1 MDVTSSTAKLSLK
14 ILFKLKHKYLSE
26 AGDIILKLVHA
37 VARQYLGYYY
47 R

>member
-14 ILFKLKHKYLSE
+14 KLFKLKYLSE